1 VSRLQEEEEAGQQ
14 DEEKEKEAVLA
25 LYDDEDDRIRNQLA
39 APIEPT
45 LDLAPFLA
53 HQDYVGHVVKE
64 GIAGHVER
72 IYRDINS
79 MVDTLGLNARSLTS
93 YINGHAEVTGSSA
106 GLGREELDDESKQWR
121 VDELF
126 KLEDIQGELE
136 RSVEQGRVT
145 EVLNALAALATL
157 SRDVSNLKR
166 DSASIRRFLEMKKS
180 PDLELRRRAAPLEAG
195 WSAAERKLRSRVAEF
210 QKQMAEAEDKATV
223 LRAKIASH
231 SSKGVPTVEAVEN
244 TIRKMTS
251 MVEKRSGD
259 IDVLEMQMRKLGLVG
274 GTGTPKKKHVGS
286 SEVGMSLTLA
296 YGEERSGDGDGKFDQ
311 AVGRAL
317 ELRVRR
323 RTMLTLLKEGLEKRS
338 ADGVAVTP

>member
-1 VSRLQEEEEAGQQ
+1 VVDQQEEEE
-14 DEEKEKEAVLA
+14 EAVSA

-53 HQDYVGHVVKE
+53 HQDYVGHVTKE
-64 GIAGHVER
+64 GIVGHIER

-93 YINGHAEVTGSSA
+93 YVSGHAEATGPGLA
-106 GLGREELDDESKQWR
+106 LGRADLDDESKQWR
-121 VDELF
+121 MDELF

-145 EVLNALAALATL
+145 EVLNALAGLATL
-157 SRDVSNLKR
+157 SRDISSLKR
-166 DSASIRRFLEMKKS
+166 DSAAIRRFIEMKKS
-180 PDLELRRRAAPLEAG
+180 PDLELRRKAAPLEPG
-195 WSAAERKLRSRVAEF
+195 WTTAERTLRSRLAEF
-210 QKQMAEAEDKATV
+210 QKRIAEAEDKATV

-231 SSKGVPTVEAVEN
+231 SSKGIPTVEAVEN

-274 GTGTPKKKHVGS
+274 GADTPKKILGS
-286 SEVGMSLTLA
+286 SEVGMSLALI
-296 YGEERSGDGDGKFDQ
+296 YEGESNDGDAKFEQ
-311 AVGRAL
+311 AVNRSL
-317 ELRVRR
+317 DLRKRR
-323 RTMLTLLKEGLEKRS
+323 RIVLAQLKEGLEKRNADAVS
-338 ADGVAVTP
+338 ATP